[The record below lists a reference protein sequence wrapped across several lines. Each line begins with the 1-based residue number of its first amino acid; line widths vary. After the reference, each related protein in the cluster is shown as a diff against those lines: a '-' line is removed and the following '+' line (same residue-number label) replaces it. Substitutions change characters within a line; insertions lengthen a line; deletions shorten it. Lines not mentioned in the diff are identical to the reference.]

1 MKKKLPRYTLIYGS
15 FIALACL
22 LFFVGLYILSP
33 NPLGVR
39 RPDIGFNVMFI
50 FIALAFYRRNNGG
63 YLHFYEGVSVGFL
76 VNLFGSIITGIGIY
90 LFVTFYDNTPFISW
104 TQAGIDLLY
113 DQKETF
119 DVLLS
124 PENFERQVESLENA
138 KTYQLILDEVMF
150 KQFSIIPITLIS
162 MALRKQRPTEPVK

>member
-15 FIALACL
+15 LTALACL
-22 LFFVGLYILSP
+22 LFFIGLYNISE

-39 RPDIGFNVMFI
+39 RPDIGFNVIFI

-76 VNLFGSIITGIGIY
+76 VNLFGSVLTGLGIY
-90 LFVTFYDNTPFISW
+90 LFVVFFNYQPFTAW
-104 TQAGIDLLY
+104 TTAGIKLLY

-119 DVLLS
+119 DILLDA
-124 PENFERQVESLENA
+124 ENFERQVTSLKNA
-138 KTYQLILDEVMF
+138 KPYQLILDEVMF
-150 KQFSIIPITLIS
+150 KQFCIIPITLLS
-162 MALRKQRPTEPVK
+162 MALRKQRPTK